1 MSSLVWD
8 LNTLKTIKKL
18 DYMWEVIK
26 KVENDKQAKVHFG
39 CTKDCKKHAPHYLI
53 KCADGT
59 ETPYRGNNHKVYEEK
74 DSFKDKNLSLT
85 GFTVAQLKEVFDHQS
100 KSDVAAIALMDEY
113 WKANKHNF
121 SPNLEAKKY
130 RTMII
135 ALSARGTPIARAFDL
150 AINTQE

>member
-1 MSSLVWD
+1 MNSLVWD

-26 KVENDKQAKVHFG
+26 NVENDNQAKVYFG
-39 CTKDCKKHAPHYLI
+39 CTKGCKKHAPNYLI
-53 KCADGT
+53 ECANGT
-59 ETPYRGNNHKVYEEK
+59 ETPYRGDNHDHYKKTDSYERE
-74 DSFKDKNLSLT
+74 NLSQT
-85 GFTVAQLKEVFDHQS
+85 GFTVTQLKEVFDHQS
-100 KSDVAAIALMDEY
+100 KSDSAAIAMMDEY

-130 RTMII
+130 RPMII
-135 ALSARGTPIARAFDL
+135 ALSARGTPIAKAFDL